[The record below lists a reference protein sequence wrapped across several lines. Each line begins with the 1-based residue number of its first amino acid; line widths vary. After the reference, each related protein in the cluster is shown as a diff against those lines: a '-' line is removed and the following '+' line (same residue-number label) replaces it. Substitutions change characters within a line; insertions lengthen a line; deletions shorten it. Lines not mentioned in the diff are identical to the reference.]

1 MADYDVV
8 LIGGGPGGYVAAI
21 RAAQLGL
28 KTALVERE
36 ALGGVCLNWGCIPT
50 KALLR
55 SAEVVR
61 LCQQG
66 KEFGI
71 TGENW
76 RVDYGAAVDRSR
88 KVVERLTKG
97 VAALLRKNQVEVLAG
112 EGALCG
118 AHEVEVRPDGKRLT
132 ARQIILATGARPR
145 SLPGLEVDG
154 EQVLTSK
161 EALTLRE
168 VPESLV
174 IIGAGAV
181 GVEFADLFQTFGSQV
196 TLVEMLPAILPQA
209 DEEISQEL
217 TAAFRRRRI
226 KIQTGARVEAVEK
239 EAGQVKLTL
248 ASEEGSSELAA
259 EKVLVAIGVAANTE
273 GLGLEE
279 LGVALD
285 RGFVVVDAHQAT
297 NIPGLYAIG
306 DVTGPPLLAHV
317 ASEQG
322 ILAVET
328 IAGREAEPWSDEN
341 VPYATYCHPQVASVG
356 LTEAQARARGYEV
369 RVGKFPFRGCGKALA
384 LGDYGGFV
392 KLVADA
398 ASGQLL
404 GAHLIGPEVTELL
417 PGLCLARKL
426 KAPIEEVAR
435 LIHAHPTLS
444 ESVME
449 AALAVRGEA
458 IHL

>member
-1 MADYDVV
+1 MADYDVI

-36 ALGGVCLNWGCIPT
+36 TLGGVCLNWGCIPT

-66 KEFGI
+66 KEFGV
-71 TGENW
+71 TCENW
-76 RVDYGAAVDRSR
+76 QVDYGAAVDRSR
-88 KVVERLTKG
+88 KVVDRLTKG
-97 VAALLRKNQVEVLAG
+97 VAALLKKNRVEVIAG

-118 AHEVEVRPDGKRLT
+118 AREVEVRPAGTRLI
-132 ARQIILATGARPR
+132 ARNIILATGARPR

-161 EALTLRE
+161 EALTLRAA
-168 VPESLV
+168 PESIV

-217 TAAFRRRRI
+217 TAAFRRRKI
-226 KIQTGARVEAVEK
+226 KIRTGAKVEALRK
-239 EAGQVKLTL
+239 EAGRVKLTL
-248 ASEEGSSELAA
+248 VSEEGASELEA
-259 EKVLVAIGVAANTE
+259 EKVLVAVGVAANTD
-273 GLGLEE
+273 GLGLEGI
-279 LGVALD
+279 GVALD
-285 RGFVVVDAHQAT
+285 RGFVVVDEYQAT
-297 NIPGLYAIG
+297 NVPGLYAIG

-322 ILAVET
+322 LLAVET
-328 IAGREAEPWSDEN
+328 IAGREVEPWNDEN

-356 LTEAQARARGYEV
+356 LTETQARARGYEV
-369 RVGKFPFRGCGKALA
+369 QVGTFPFRGCGKALA

-392 KLVADA
+392 KLVTDA

-417 PGLCLARKL
+417 PALCLAQKL
-426 KAPIEEVAR
+426 KAPIGEVAR
-435 LIHAHPTLS
+435 MIHAHPTLS
-444 ESVME
+444 ESVRE

-458 IHL
+458 IHI